1 MSREKDRDNLIC
13 KLFVFHANIPH
24 SEFCKYLNS
33 TPYACSSCVMYMI
46 ICMCAYSANCVSWM
60 IWANY
65 SVGLRYKRPSFTTSW
80 NSSVKLQN
88 IAARLNSL
96 NIFMPGF
103 ITAPTFSSNSAFTL
117 IMHQYT
123 GFGHIISMVILNME
137 VVDFDRRLQNLM
149 LDLFNND
156 IFAVDQNQNITGTE
170 VNCLCPALDRGIEGM
185 RGRSND
191 LLAVNKYMDKLTCL
205 ALICFYNALL

>member
-117 IMHQYT
+117 IMHQHT
-123 GFGHIISMVILNME
+123 GFGNIISMVILNME

-170 VNCLCPALDRGIEGM
+170 SYCICPTLYGGIEGVA
-185 RGRSND
+185 GSCDNFLTID
-191 LLAVNKYMDKLTCL
+191 KYVDQFIGLVDVG
-205 ALICFYNALL
+205 FNNFF